1 MPPGMARNKNT
12 FNLDPLDFELKC
24 GKMIEITGRSG
35 SGKSTLLNMLAGM
48 LTPTSGKVLL
58 DDTDLYALDEKSLS
72 RLRNE
77 KIGLIPQGHTALLS
91 LTVLENVILPAILYH
106 KDAQPEERAKE
117 LLEKVGIGNLA
128 NAKPNELSGGELRR
142 MAISRAMLLHPGIL
156 LADEPTAGL
165 DNENTLAVLSLL
177 RIAADD
183 GAAVLLVT
191 HENEAAQYA
200 DQVYTMDGGKLVVL

>member
-1 MPPGMARNKNT
+1 
-12 FNLDPLDFELKC
+12 
-24 GKMIEITGRSG
+24 MIQI
-35 SGKSTLLNMLAGM
+35 STLWMKRA
-48 LTPTSGKVLL
+48 
-58 DDTDLYALDEKSLS
+58 
-72 RLRNE
+72 
-77 KIGLIPQGHTALLS
+77 
-91 LTVLENVILPAILYH
+91 YH

-200 DQVYTMDGGKLVVL
+200 DQVYTMDGGKLVEL